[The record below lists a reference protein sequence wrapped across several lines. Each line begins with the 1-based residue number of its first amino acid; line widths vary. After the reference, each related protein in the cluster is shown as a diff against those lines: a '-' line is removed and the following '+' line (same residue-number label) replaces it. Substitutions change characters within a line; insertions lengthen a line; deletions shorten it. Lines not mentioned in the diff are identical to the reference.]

1 MSGGRTTGNYPAPP
15 EVSPRA
21 AAIARR
27 VLSPLESFLHVQA
40 ASGLILLA
48 ATAVALFVANSPWGE
63 AYHHWLE
70 MPVGFRAGGAEVERT
85 LHFWI
90 NEALMTFFFFVVGL
104 EIRREMHDGELAN
117 PRRAALPIAAA
128 LGGMLA
134 PAALY
139 VVVNLGNAEGLRGWG
154 VPMATDI
161 AFAVGVLALLGPRV
175 PPALRVLLLALAI
188 IDDIGSILVIALF
201 YSAQIRGDGV
211 LLVLVGVL
219 AVLAMQRL
227 GVRRAVAYLLPGAL
241 VWLGVLRSGVHP
253 TIAGVIIGLLTPA
266 HAWLGPEG
274 LVKIARGTAARVE
287 SQLAA
292 AGGELAIHPERL
304 AAEAA
309 QLDRA
314 RREAISPAA
323 RLQMKLHPW
332 VAFGVMPVF
341 ALANAGVHVAP
352 GESTFTPVSWGIVLG
367 LVLGKPLGVVAI
379 SLGAARLGVAV
390 MPKGIQLRELLVL
403 GVVSGIGFTM
413 ALFVGAL
420 AFERGPQLEEAK
432 TAVLIASGLAIALGL
447 GLGRVLLR
455 PTPRADA
462 AANVDEAERED
473 DV

>member
-1 MSGGRTTGNYPAPP
+1 MSGARTTGDYPAPP

-21 AAIARR
+21 AALARR

-40 ASGLILLA
+40 ASGLVLLA
-48 ATAVALFVANSPWGE
+48 ATAVALFVANSRWGD

-70 MPVGFRAGGAEVERT
+70 MPVGIRAGGAEVERT

-104 EIRREMHDGELAN
+104 EIRREMHGGELAN
-117 PRRAALPIAAA
+117 PRRAALPVAAA
-128 LGGMLA
+128 LGGMFA

-139 VVVNLGNAEGLRGWG
+139 VALNLGNAEGLRGWG

-274 LVKIARGTAARVE
+274 LVNIARGTAARVE
-287 SQLAA
+287 SQLAGA
-292 AGGELAIHPERL
+292 GELALHPERL

-341 ALANAGVHVAP
+341 ALANAGVRVAP
-352 GESTFTPVSWGIVLG
+352 GESTFTPVSWGILFG
-367 LVLGKPLGVVAI
+367 LVLGKPLGIVAM

-390 MPKGIQLRELLVL
+390 MPKGIALRELVVL
-403 GVVSGIGFTM
+403 GVVAGIGFTM
-413 ALFVGAL
+413 ALFVAAL
-420 AFERGPQLEEAK
+420 AFEGGPRLEEAK
-432 TAVLIASGLAIALGL
+432 TAVLLASGLAIALGL
-447 GLGRVLLR
+447 GLGRLLLR
-455 PTPRADA
+455 PTPRAEA
-462 AANVDEAERED
+462 AASVDEAERED